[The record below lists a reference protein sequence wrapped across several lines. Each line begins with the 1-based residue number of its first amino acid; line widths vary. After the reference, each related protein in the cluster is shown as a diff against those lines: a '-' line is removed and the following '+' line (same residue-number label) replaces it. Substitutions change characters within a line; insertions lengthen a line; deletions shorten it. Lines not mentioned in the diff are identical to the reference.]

1 MSVDQKEF
9 RNNIINKLDLFIEN
23 TKISKNLEKSI
34 FNYSIKKAKSK
45 NVVRKWE
52 NKYFIQIYVD
62 RFKTIYFNLNPKIST
77 CNKELFNNIK
87 SKKIKAK
94 DLTYMNHQEMNRKK
108 WDKLIQEKIKRD
120 KNLTNDNL
128 CAATDEFKCYKCKKR
143 KCTYYQLQTRSA
155 DEPMT
160 TFVTC
165 LNCGNR
171 WKF

>member
-1 MSVDQKEF
+1 MITDHKEF
-9 RNNIINKLDLFIEN
+9 RSKITKSIEKFIKSKKKAINI
-23 TKISKNLEKSI
+23 EKGI
-34 FNYSIKKAKSK
+34 FNYSIKKAKEKS
-45 NVVRKWE
+45 VVRKWE
-52 NKYFIQIYVD
+52 NKYFVQIYRD
-62 RFKTIYFNLNPKIST
+62 RFKTVYFNLNPKVST
-77 CNKELFNNIK
+77 CNKDLFNKIK
-87 SKKIKAK
+87 SKKMKTQE
-94 DLTYMNHQEMNRKK
+94 LTFMTHQDMNREK

-120 KNLTNDNL
+120 KNLTTDNL
-128 CAATDEFKCYKCKKR
+128 SAATDEFKCYKCKQR

>member
-94 DLTYMNHQEMNRKK
+94 QLTYMNHQEMNRKK

>member
-128 CAATDEFKCYKCKKR
+128 SAATDEFKCYKCKKR

>member
-1 MSVDQKEF
+1 MILDCNNF
-9 RNNIINKLDLFIEN
+9 RAKIRENIEIFIEN
-23 TKISKNLEKSI
+23 EKIATNIEKGI
-34 FNYSIKKAKSK
+34 YNYTIKKAKSK

-52 NKYFIQIYVD
+52 NKYFLQIYKD

-77 CNKELFNNIK
+77 CNKDLFE
-87 SKKIKAK
+87 KIKTK
-94 DLTYMNHQEMNRKK
+94 KMKPRELTYMTHQEINRNI

-120 KNLTNDNL
+120 KNITSDSLS
-128 CAATDEFKCYKCKKR
+128 ASTDEFKCYKCKQR

-160 TFVTC
+160 TFITC
-165 LNCGNR
+165 LNCGNK